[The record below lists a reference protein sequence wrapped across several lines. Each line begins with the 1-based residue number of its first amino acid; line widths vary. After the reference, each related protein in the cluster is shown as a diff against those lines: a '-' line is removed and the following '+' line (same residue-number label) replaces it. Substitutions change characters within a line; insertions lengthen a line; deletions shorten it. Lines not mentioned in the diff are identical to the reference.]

1 MTGMSIGLIIAVIL
15 LILAFK
21 FLKSIIKG
29 IVVIA
34 LIVIIILL
42 AKNYF
47 HQNFSLEQLPSFFQ
61 TQLQEHGQETSGR
74 CLIL

>member
-1 MTGMSIGLIIAVIL
+1 MTGMSIGIIIAIIL

-21 FLKSIIKG
+21 FLKSLIKG

-42 AKNYF
+42 AKNYIN
-47 HQNFSLEQLPSFFQ
+47 QNFSLEQLPSFFQ
-61 TQLQEHGQETSGR
+61 TQLLEHGQKLPTNTE
-74 CLIL
+74 